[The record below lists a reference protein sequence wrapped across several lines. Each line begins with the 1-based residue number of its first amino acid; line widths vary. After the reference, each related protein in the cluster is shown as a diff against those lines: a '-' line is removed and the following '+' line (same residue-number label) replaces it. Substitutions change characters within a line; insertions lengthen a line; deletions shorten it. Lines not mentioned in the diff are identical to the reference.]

1 MRFYAK
7 NKSKYTLCGC
17 FPHGV
22 HEYTDADAIKYAMT
36 IMQMYDM
43 DESTA
48 DGIVKNYG
56 NDEQK
61 ELYFDLKKFESALS
75 ELDSDY
81 LNITGG
87 EIGKHLTRIYEEIID
102 QTDSMVYNSIEN
114 VLSAPMERPLRI
126 GDEVELISLDDEA
139 DVRDYMR

>member
-7 NKSKYTLCGC
+7 NKSKITLGGC

-22 HEYTDADAIKYAMT
+22 HEYTNNVISNAMT
-36 IMQMYDM
+36 IMQAYDT

-48 DGIVKNYG
+48 DGIVRDYG
-56 NDEQK
+56 NEEQK
-61 ELYFDLKKFESALS
+61 ELYFDLKKFGNDLS

-81 LNITGG
+81 LNITSG
-87 EIGKHLTRIYEEIID
+87 EIGKRLIRIYEEIYE
-102 QTDSMVYNSIEN
+102 QMDSMIYNSIEN
-114 VLSAPMERPLRI
+114 VLNAPMERPLKI
-126 GDEVELISLDDEA
+126 GDELELICLDDEA